1 MLEIIIA
8 ILLSIGIKSDGS
20 DIQILS
26 DTMTPTGVE
35 QVTFMDNSNGTTYT
49 MDGTEQNGWGI
60 QPNGAASGTGGT
72 GAASST
78 GGTEQNGWGVATQ

>member
-26 DTMTPTGVE
+26 DTVTPTGVE

-60 QPNGAASGTGGT
+60 QPNGAALASGSG
-72 GAASST
+72 ASST

>member
-8 ILLSIGIKSDGS
+8 ILLSIGVKSDGS

-60 QPNGAASGTGGT
+60 QANGTGTASGTG
-72 GAASST
+72 AAT

>member
-26 DTMTPTGVE
+26 DAMTPTGVE

-49 MDGTEQNGWGI
+49 MNGTEQNGWGI
-60 QPNGAASGTGGT
+60 QPNGAAPASGTGP
-72 GAASST
+72 ASAT
-78 GGTEQNGWGVATQ
+78 GGTEQNGWGVTQ